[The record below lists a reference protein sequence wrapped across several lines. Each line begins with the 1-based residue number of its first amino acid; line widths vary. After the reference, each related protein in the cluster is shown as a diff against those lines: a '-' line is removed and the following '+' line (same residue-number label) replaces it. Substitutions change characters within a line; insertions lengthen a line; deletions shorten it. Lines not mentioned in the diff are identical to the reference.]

1 MPVYATPE
9 PNPTTD
15 ARAANADE
23 LGAEGSLV
31 VEDHHFAIVA
41 EWVITAEVSDAA
53 FRVYSMLL
61 RFGNTSGRR
70 MPSRALLATRLHR
83 SVDSIDRALRELS
96 STGIVRVEHRR
107 TGRVNLSNQYHL
119 RTSPPG
125 KNGGSRNSAA
135 TPINPGAGDRD
146 GDAAPSRSSAAT
158 PGRNPAGRVAAQLRP
173 NPEVLTQE
181 QPPPPPRSPATTLRR
196 RSSARRWR

>member
-1 MPVYATPE
+1 MPDHATPE
-9 PNPTTD
+9 PDPTTD
-15 ARAANADE
+15 ARHAVSQE

-31 VEDHHFAIVA
+31 VEDHHFAIVP

-96 STGIVRVEHRR
+96 GAGIVRVEHRR
-107 TGRVNLSNQYHL
+107 TGRVNLSNRYHL
-119 RTSPPG
+119 RTTPPG
-125 KNGGSRNSAA
+125 TNGGSRKSAA
-135 TPINPGAGDRD
+135 T
-146 GDAAPSRSSAAT
+146 
-158 PGRNPAGRVAAQLRP
+158 VAAQLRP
-173 NPEVLTQE
+173 TQRFL
-181 QPPPPPRSPATTLRR
+181 PKDNHHHPPRSPATTPWPGR
-196 RSSARRWR
+196 ARRWR